1 MSFFSAL
8 EARARQINSLL
19 CVGLDPHPADLEA
32 PTAEAALKF
41 SLDLVEQTK
50 DLALAY
56 KPNAAFFEAFGSTGF
71 EALKSLIAQI
81 PPEVPVI
88 LDAKRG
94 DIASTAEAYARSAF
108 DNLQAGAITL
118 NPYLGQDSLTPFL
131 EYPAKGAFL
140 LCKTSNPGAADL
152 QDFPL
157 VTGKP
162 VYEHIATLARTWNT
176 KNNIG
181 LVVGA
186 THPDALKRV
195 RKAAPTLWILAPGV
209 GAQGG
214 SLADALQAGLRPDGL
229 GLLVTVSRGISRA
242 KNPREAAKAIIE
254 QINQFRQSWTVAPP
268 TVDHYQYHQLAKEL
282 FEAGIVKFG
291 DFTLKSGLQSP
302 IYIDLRMLV
311 SYPKL
316 LFKVASAYYLILES
330 LTFDRLAAI
339 PYTAIPIGT
348 AISLQGKWPLIY
360 PRKEVKEY
368 GTKSAI
374 EGAYQPGDRIAVI
387 DDLTTTG
394 LSKFEIIE
402 KLSGEG
408 LRVEDIVVL
417 IDRESGANQKLM
429 EAGFR
434 LHPVFTLTQLVNI
447 LAEQK
452 LISAEQKQAVLD
464 FIEATREA

>member
-8 EARARQINSLL
+8 EARAQKINSLL
-19 CVGLDPHPADLEA
+19 CIGLDPHPGDLEA
-32 PTAEAALKF
+32 PTAKAALDF
-41 SLDLVEQTK
+41 CLDLVEKTK

-56 KPNAAFFEAFGSTGF
+56 KPNAAFFEAFGSAGYD
-71 EALKSLIAQI
+71 ALKSLIEQI
-81 PPEVPVI
+81 PPEIPVI

-108 DNLQAGAITL
+108 DILQAGAITL
-118 NPYLGQDSLTPFL
+118 NPYMGHDSLMPFL
-131 EYPAKGAFL
+131 DHTAKGAFL
-140 LCKTSNPGAADL
+140 LCKTSNPGSADL

-162 VYEHIATLARTWNT
+162 VYEHLATLARTWNT

-186 THPDALKRV
+186 THPEALKRV

-214 SLADALQAGLRPDGL
+214 KLEEALQAGLRPDGL
-229 GLLVTVSRGISRA
+229 GMLITVSRSISRA
-242 KNPREAAKAIIE
+242 ENPREAAKEIIE
-254 QINQFRQSWTVAPP
+254 QINQFRQSWTVSPP
-268 TVDHYQYHQLAKEL
+268 SVDHYQYHQLAKAL
-282 FEAGIVKFG
+282 FEAGCVKFG

-302 IYIDLRMLV
+302 VYIDLRMLV
-311 SYPKL
+311 SYPEL
-316 LFKVASAYYLILES
+316 LFKVASAYFLILES
-330 LTFDRLAAI
+330 LTFDRLVAI
-339 PYTAIPIGT
+339 PYAAIPIGT

-368 GTKSAI
+368 GTKAAI
-374 EGAYQPGDRIAVI
+374 EGIYKLGDRIAVI

-402 KLSGEG
+402 KLSEEG
-408 LRVEDIVVL
+408 LLVEDIIVL
-417 IDRESGANQKLM
+417 IDRESGANQKLL

-434 LHPVFTLTQLVNI
+434 LHAVFTLTQLVNI
-447 LAEQK
+447 LAAEE
-452 LISAEQKQAVLD
+452 LISAEQKQEVLD
-464 FIEATREA
+464 FIEATKEA